1 MFMKWPQ
8 GTTTYRDL
16 PRSLKEGLGRLI
28 AETDITHV
36 ELGFN
41 DTSASGRA
49 ACMDIAKRR
58 NKEAS
63 TSPSRPKV
71 RVTFI

>member
-1 MFMKWPQ
+1 MW
-8 GTTTYRDL
+8 L
-16 PRSLKEGLGRLI
+16 RSLKEGIGRLI
-28 AETDITHV
+28 AETGITHM

-41 DTSASGRA
+41 DTSAGGRT

-71 RVTFI
+71 RVAFT